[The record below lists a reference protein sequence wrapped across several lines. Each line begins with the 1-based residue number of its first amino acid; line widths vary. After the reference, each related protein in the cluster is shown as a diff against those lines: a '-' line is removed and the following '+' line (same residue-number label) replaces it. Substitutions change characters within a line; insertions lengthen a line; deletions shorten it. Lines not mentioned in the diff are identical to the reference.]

1 MFKYLPHTIYGIY
14 NKYGMSTCD
23 MQSNVEHNSKVVG
36 GGIFGTKIVT
46 YIPLSDAVSG
56 YRDYS

>member
-1 MFKYLPHTIYGIY
+1 
-14 NKYGMSTCD
+14 MSTCD